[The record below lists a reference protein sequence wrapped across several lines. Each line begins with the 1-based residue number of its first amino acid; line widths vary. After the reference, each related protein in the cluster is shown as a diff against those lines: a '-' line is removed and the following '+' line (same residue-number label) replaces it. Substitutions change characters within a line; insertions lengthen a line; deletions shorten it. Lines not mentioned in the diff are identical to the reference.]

1 MKKKEIIKEII
12 RFIVY
17 ACTAIG
23 GYFGFTSCVVEQN
36 RPKESASQVVSSTLP
51 DKPIEVHADVKYKD

>member
-36 RPKESASQVVSSTLP
+36 RPKESTQVVSSSVP
-51 DKPIEVHADVKYKD
+51 DKPIQVHADVKYKD